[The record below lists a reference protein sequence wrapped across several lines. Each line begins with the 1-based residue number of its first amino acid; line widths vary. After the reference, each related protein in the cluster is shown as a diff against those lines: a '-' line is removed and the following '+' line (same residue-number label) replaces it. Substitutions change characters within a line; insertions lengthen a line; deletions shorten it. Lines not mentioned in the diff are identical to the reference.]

1 MKGVWTTLSKPEAD
15 LKGAWTTLSPT
26 TSSRLSSKRAP
37 SRTSA
42 MAKSKPKSKSK
53 PTSKA
58 APSKKAPAPISKM
71 SKAPAMTHAEVS
83 ILGRLATLD
92 ETSPR
97 YRVLES
103 ALAFKSSWVILGEH
117 LSEILKNQFY
127 KGWGFASFER
137 YCADELF
144 ITAATAKKL
153 VRSFTW
159 LGDEAPEYL
168 PPRDRSELVRRSN
181 DATLPEGP
189 LPDLNAVN
197 VLADAKKALGEAKV
211 SEDAYLSLK
220 RAALDG
226 ENAAS
231 LKRSLNEAI
240 PDDLKPKKA
249 DDKVRHLRRA
259 LSAIVKTLDEL
270 REWDSGGEAAG
281 DDLMI
286 MTETLRDA
294 IALRLPKEA

>member
-15 LKGAWTTLSPT
+15 LKGAWTTLSPPNG
-26 TSSRLSSKRAP
+26 SPRMASKKAP
-37 SRTSA
+37 SRSSA
-42 MAKSKPKSKSK
+42 MAKSKPKPKA
-53 PTSKA
+53 TSKA
-58 APSKKAPAPISKM
+58 SPSKKAPAPISKM

-220 RAALDG
+220 R
-226 ENAAS
+226 
-231 LKRSLNEAI
+231 SLNEAI

>member
-15 LKGAWTTLSPT
+15 LKGVWTTVSPRLSPVM
-26 TSSRLSSKRAP
+26 SSKKAP

-42 MAKSKPKSKSK
+42 MAKSKPKAKAK
-53 PTSKA
+53 AKTQA

-220 RAALDG
+220 RAALEG